1 MLAKKTRRL
10 NFAAK
15 GQLGGARRQVRSPTF
30 EGPVASQEAGDL
42 DSSSHGPGELIFFRE
57 GTTVWLSHLR
67 EGWVP
72 AVVVSVQSTSEI
84 VVAPDRE
91 ASIKYGMKSPSSSLR
106 PTSSRDHVVVDLE
119 QKDAHPKVLPRQAR
133 VKADDFGAVGDGKV
147 DDGPALQRAIDA
159 AQGAN
164 KVVIGVAAMT
174 SFLCSLVH
182 FVMHRITKQISTQPV
197 RHRVY
202 SSLGV
207 NVPWAVESLRRRLV
221 YFERRVAIE
230 TY

>member
-1 MLAKKTRRL
+1 VDRNIGALRGILADH
-10 NFAAK
+10 
-15 GQLGGARRQVRSPTF
+15 RQRQQP
-30 EGPVASQEAGDL
+30 AGDA
-42 DSSSHGPGELIFFRE
+42 PGHESGAL
-57 GTTVWLSHLR
+57 
-67 EGWVP
+67 
-72 AVVVSVQSTSEI
+72 
-84 VVAPDRE
+84 VA
-91 ASIKYGMKSPSSSLR
+91 
-106 PTSSRDHVVVDLE
+106 T
-119 QKDAHPKVLPRQAR
+119 
-133 VKADDFGAVGDGKV
+133 DFGAVGDGKV

-182 FVMHRITKQISTQPV
+182 FVMHRNTKQISTQPV